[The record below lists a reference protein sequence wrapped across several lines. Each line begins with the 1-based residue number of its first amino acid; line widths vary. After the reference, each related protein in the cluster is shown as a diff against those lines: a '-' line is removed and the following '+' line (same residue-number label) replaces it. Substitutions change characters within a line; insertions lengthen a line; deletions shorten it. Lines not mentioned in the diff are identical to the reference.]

1 MNDVNDQ
8 RAAPMKGDRP
18 IYFVSDRPEAYEI
31 FGEVGHAEA
40 KRFGQLI
47 AACAGRHFPAIE
59 FRVDSAWH
67 SHQHGM
73 EHVAAY
79 IEAHWQEW
87 VAESATLTR

>member
-1 MNDVNDQ
+1 MNDANNV
-8 RAAPMKGDRP
+8 RAAPVTGGQP
-18 IYFVSDRPEAYEI
+18 VYYVSDRPEAYEI
-31 FGEVGHAEA
+31 CGEVGHDEA
-40 KRFGQLI
+40 KRIGQLI
-47 AACAGRHFPAIE
+47 AAHAGRHFPAIE

-79 IEAHWQEW
+79 IEAHWQDW